1 MNISLNLA
9 TRPYIDLRPALK
21 HLRIGIAV
29 LAALSLIL
37 CLGLRTF
44 HQKAEQARAAELQ
57 VQRQI
62 NSISQERQGYQ
73 AMMRQPENAELLA
86 QIDTLNKLFDEKIFS
101 WTLAIEDL
109 ETVLPTGVQV
119 TNLEPIRD
127 AKTGKITLKL
137 RVVGPRDHADDLVQN
152 LERSK
157 HFLQPHIVGENSE
170 SSGGP
175 NEKME
180 PVSASNRFNYDLL
193 AEYNSFSPADRK
205 AERKL
210 EDGKP
215 TADGE
220 HIGQSAPQPR
230 APHPATAKQQRGKT
244 SAATAPQ
251 PLPPLR
257 PSKSIA
263 KPHPGG
269 AL

>member
-21 HLRIGIAV
+21 RLRLGIAV

-44 HQKAEQARAAELQ
+44 HQKAEQARATELQ

-62 NSISQERQGYQ
+62 DSLSQERQGYQ
-73 AMMRQPENAELLA
+73 AMMRQPENAELLV

-175 NEKME
+175 NERME

-193 AEYNSFSPADRK
+193 AEYNAFSPADRK

-230 APHPATAKQQRGKT
+230 AAHPSAAKQQRGKT
-244 SAATAPQ
+244 SATAPP

-257 PSKSIA
+257 PSRSIA
-263 KPHPGG
+263 KPHLGG

>member
-21 HLRIGIAV
+21 RLRIGIAV
-29 LAALSLIL
+29 LVALGLIL
-37 CLGLRTF
+37 CLGLRAF

-62 NSISQERQGYQ
+62 DSINLERQGYQ
-73 AMMRQPENAELLA
+73 AMMNQPDNAQLLA
-86 QIDTLNKLFDEKIFS
+86 QISTLNKLFDEKIFS

-109 ETVLPTGVQV
+109 ETVLPAGVEV

-127 AKTGKITLKL
+127 AKTGQITLKL

-157 HFLQPHIVGENSE
+157 HFVQPHIVGESSE

-175 NEKME
+175 NEKLE
-180 PVSASNRFNYDLL
+180 PVSASNRFNYELL
-193 AEYNSFSPADRK
+193 ADYNSSLPADRK
-205 AERKL
+205 AGVL

-215 TADGE
+215 QADGE
-220 HIGQSAPQPR
+220 RIGQSAPP
-230 APHPATAKQQRGKT
+230 PHVIHVPGQQRGRT
-244 SAATAPQ
+244 PYTGPAQ
-251 PLPPLR
+251 NRPLPSLQ
-257 PSKSIA
+257 KSTSNS

>member
-21 HLRIGIAV
+21 RLRVGIAV
-29 LAALSLIL
+29 LAALCLIL
-37 CLGLRTF
+37 CIGLRSF
-44 HQKAEQARAAELQ
+44 HQKAEQARATELQ

-62 NSISQERQGYQ
+62 DSVSQERQGYQ
-73 AMMRQPENAELLA
+73 TMMRQPENAELLA

-109 ETVLPTGVQV
+109 ETVLPNGVQV
-119 TNLEPIRD
+119 SNLEPIRD
-127 AKTGKITLKL
+127 AKSGQITLKL
-137 RVVGPRDHADDLVQN
+137 RVVGPRNLADDLVQN
-152 LERSK
+152 LERSR
-157 HFLQPHIVGENSE
+157 HFSQPHIVGETSE
-170 SSGGP
+170 TNGGP

-180 PVSASNRFNYDLL
+180 PVSASNRFNYDLM
-193 AEYNSFSPADRK
+193 ADYNSSAPVDRRVEK
-205 AERKL
+205 P

-215 TADGE
+215 AADGSR
-220 HIGQSAPQPR
+220 IVKSASQPH
-230 APHPATAKQQRGKT
+230 ATHPAAAVQPRGKT
-244 SAATAPQ
+244 PP

-257 PSKSIA
+257 PSTSTV

>member
-1 MNISLNLA
+1 MKISLNLA
-9 TRPYIDLRPALK
+9 TRSYIDLRPALK
-21 HLRIGIAV
+21 RLRIGIAV
-29 LAALSLIL
+29 LAALGLIL
-37 CLGLRTF
+37 CLGLRAF
-44 HQKAEQARAAELQ
+44 HQKAEQARATELQ

-62 NSISQERQGYQ
+62 DSINQERQGYQ
-73 AMMRQPENAELLA
+73 AMMRQPDNAQLLA

-109 ETVLPTGVQV
+109 ETVLPAGVEV

-127 AKTGKITLKL
+127 AKTGQITLKL

-157 HFLQPHIVGENSE
+157 HFLQPHIVGETSE

-180 PVSASNRFNYDLL
+180 PVSASNRFNYELL
-193 AEYNSFSPADRK
+193 AEYNSSSSADRR
-205 AERKL
+205 AGSP
-210 EDGKP
+210 EDGKLP
-215 TADGE
+215 ADGE
-220 HIGQSAPQPR
+220 RIGKNAAQPR
-230 APHPATAKQQRGKT
+230 AAHPVAQQRGKT
-244 SAATAPQ
+244 PITGPAQ
-251 PLPPLR
+251 LPP
-257 PSKSIA
+257 PQKSTSTF